1 MKIKCCSSLARDRN
15 SPDELNAFAFDRGE
29 EIVET
34 GPIVLVETI
43 FNRDDR
49 ILFDLLEIVSHHF
62 VARQLEDSVCIS

>member
-1 MKIKCCSSLARDRN
+1 MY
-15 SPDELNAFAFDRGE
+15 AFAFDRGE

-49 ILFDLLEIVSHHF
+49 ILFDLLEIVGHHF
-62 VARQLEDSVCIS
+62 VARQLEHAACIVSASIRLGVLT